1 METKFQEL
9 KTRLLEV
16 NDISSAAGLLYWD
29 QSTYMPPG
37 GAAARG
43 RQMATL
49 SRLAHEKFVDPA
61 VGKLLDELGAYEESL
76 DYDSDE
82 ASMLR
87 VTRREYEHATKIPSE
102 FLAKVTSHT
111 SESYQVWTEARPAN
125 DFERVRPYLEKTLDY
140 SRQAANF
147 FPGYEHIADPL
158 IESSDYG
165 MKATEVSRVF
175 AELREALVPI
185 VSTITSQEP
194 ADDACLH
201 QHFPEE
207 KQLSFGLEVAK
218 QFGYDMNRGRQ
229 DKTHHPFMTKFSL
242 GDVRIT
248 TRTKEN
254 FLGDALF
261 STLHET
267 GHALYEQGIRMDLEG
282 TPLAG
287 GTSSGVHESQS
298 RLWENMVGRSR
309 GFWYYYY
316 PKLQSVFPEQL
327 GSVSRDAFNRA
338 INKVERSLIRTN
350 ADEVTYNLHV
360 MLRFDFELAMLE
372 GKLEVR
378 DLPDAWRERFEAD
391 FGIVPP
397 DDKDGVLQDVHW
409 YFGLIGGSFQG
420 YTLGN
425 ILAAQFYTSAFKAHP
440 EIPAEIKRKGE
451 FSTLHNWLKEN
462 LYQHG
467 SKYTAPEII
476 ERATGSPLS
485 IKPYIAYLKL
495 KYGYFYNLDNDG
507 TQQWEDM
514 VKTWPGQSAS

>member
-1 METKFQEL
+1 MQSKLQQL

-16 NDISSAAGLLYWD
+16 NDLSSASGLLYWD

-37 GAAARG
+37 GAPARA
-43 RQMATL
+43 RQTATL
-49 SRLAHEKFVDPA
+49 NRLAHEKFTDPEI
-61 VGKLLDELGAYEESL
+61 GRLLDTLEPYGKSL
-76 DYDSDE
+76 AYDSDE
-82 ASMLR
+82 ASLLR
-87 VTRREYEHATKIPSE
+87 VTRKDYERATKIPAE
-102 FLAKVTSHT
+102 FMAEVTNHT

-125 DFERVRPYLEKTLDY
+125 DFERMRPYLEKTLDY
-140 SRQAANF
+140 SRQAADF

-165 MKATEVSRVF
+165 MKATDVSRIF
-175 AELREALVPI
+175 AELRQELVPI
-185 VSTITSQEP
+185 AAAITSQAP
-194 ADDACLH
+194 ADDSCLH
-201 QHFPEE
+201 QHFPEA
-207 KQLSFGLEVAK
+207 KQLAFGLEVARK
-218 QFGYDMNRGRQ
+218 FGYDLNRGRQ

-254 FLGDALF
+254 FLGDAVF

-282 TPLAG
+282 TPLAD

-298 RLWENMVGRSR
+298 RLWENLVGRSR
-309 GFWYYYY
+309 GFWQHFY
-316 PKLQSVFPEQL
+316 PRLQSVFPEQL
-327 GSVSRDAFNRA
+327 GCVPLDTFYRA

-360 MLRFDFELAMLE
+360 MLRFDFELALLE
-372 GKLEVR
+372 GNLEIR
-378 DLPDAWRERFEAD
+378 DLPDAWRERFETD
-391 FGIVPP
+391 FSIAPP

-425 ILAAQFYTSAFKAHP
+425 ILGAQFFSAAREAHP
-440 EIPAEIKRKGE
+440 EIPSEIENGE
-451 FSTLHNWLKEN
+451 FATLHGWLKEN

-476 ERATGSPLS
+476 QRVTNGPLS
-485 IKPYIAYLKL
+485 IEPYIAYLRT
-495 KYGYFYNLDNDG
+495 KYGELYDL
-507 TQQWEDM
+507 T
-514 VKTWPGQSAS
+514 